1 MFSSERMQAEWT
13 PRLLSVAR
21 IFIAL
26 LYLQHGL
33 SKYVGFPAPPPAN
46 FHMFSLYGL
55 AGAIEII
62 GSLLLLF
69 GLFTRPAAFI
79 MSGEMAVAYFM
90 NRPPRGLFP
99 LLNGGSLEYLYC
111 FVFFIFFLIG
121 PGSWSLD
128 AMLAKMKGI
137 RNGRLGTA

>member
-1 MFSSERMQAEWT
+1 MRHPQ
-13 PRLLSVAR
+13 RYAR

-33 SKYVGFPAPPPAN
+33 SKYFGFPTPQPAN
-46 FHMFSLYGL
+46 FHMVSLYGL
-55 AGAIEII
+55 AGAIETI

-90 NRPPRGLFP
+90 NRPPRGFFP
-99 LLNGGSLEYLYC
+99 LVNGGSLEYLYC
-111 FVFFIFFLIG
+111 FVFFIFFLVG

-128 AMLAKMKGI
+128 ALVAKMRGV
-137 RNGRLGTA
+137 RTGQRGMA

>member
-33 SKYVGFPAPPPAN
+33 SKYFGFPAPPPAN

-128 AMLAKMKGI
+128 AMIAKMKGI